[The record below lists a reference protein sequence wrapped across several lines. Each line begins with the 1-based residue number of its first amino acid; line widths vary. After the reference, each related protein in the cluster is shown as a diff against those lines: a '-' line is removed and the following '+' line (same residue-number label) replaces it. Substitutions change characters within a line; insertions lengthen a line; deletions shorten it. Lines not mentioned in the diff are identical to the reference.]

1 VTTYGVLGT
10 GTVGQA
16 LAGKLAELGH
26 DVRMGTRDPDAS
38 RARTDAGWGAE
49 PLGTWLEAHPSV
61 DLVTFHDA
69 IARSEILINATNG
82 SVSVDM
88 LALGDPAD
96 LDGKIVIDIGNP
108 LDFSSGDLDLAVGIT
123 DSLGEMLQRTYPSV
137 RVVKTLN
144 TVTSSLMVDPAS
156 VGGGDHTM
164 FVAGNHE
171 AAKAT
176 VTQMLYSFGWR
187 DVVDLGDISGA
198 RGMEALLVLWLRNQM
213 ALDNA
218 MFNVKLVR

>member
-1 VTTYGVLGT
+1 MTTYGVLGT

-69 IARSEILINATNG
+69 IAGSEILINATNG

-108 LDFSSGDLDLAVGIT
+108 LDFSSGDLDFT
-123 DSLGEMLQRTYPSV
+123 H
-137 RVVKTLN
+137 
-144 TVTSSLMVDPAS
+144 AS
-156 VGGGDHTM
+156 PIRWASYCSAPTRRC
-164 FVAGNHE
+164 A
-171 AAKAT
+171 
-176 VTQMLYSFGWR
+176 W
-187 DVVDLGDISGA
+187 
-198 RGMEALLVLWLRNQM
+198 
-213 ALDNA
+213 
-218 MFNVKLVR
+218 